1 MNKTFCSVGPAT
13 LSVSQSVPTFADGA
27 NQGGGCGALPRAAP
41 RDRSLAPMGL
51 AAAALYLACVKNGE
65 DKTQR
70 DIAEAANV
78 TEVTIRNRYK
88 GLKDSFTI

>member
-1 MNKTFCSVGPAT
+1 
-13 LSVSQSVPTFADGA
+13 
-27 NQGGGCGALPRAAP
+27 
-41 RDRSLAPMGL
+41 MGL
-51 AAAALYLACVKNGE
+51 AAAALYLSCVKNGE

-88 GLKDSFTI
+88 GLKENLDL